1 MNSMMI
7 GKPLFPTSIPN
18 TISFKNVKLSDKS
31 NAVETKKPK
40 QTIRD
45 TIQQQISDIHEA
57 QTNMGEDD
65 IKAQQLIDKFKSGSK
80 LTPGEMAYI
89 RENAPGMV
97 DYVERIT
104 KEREV
109 TELAM
114 KMAPT
119 KTDVQFVAY
128 QAAKQIEKEPNTEE
142 RLVRAKHLADAKH
155 QYEQTDEYK
164 EKPNTPL
171 DQRKN
176 PMYKKQTIRTN
187 ETVHIALNAYHKT
200 NLNHSKKLY

>member
-1 MNSMMI
+1 MMI

-45 TIQQQISDIHEA
+45 TIQQQISDIHKA

-80 LTPGEMAYI
+80 LTPEEMAYI

-142 RLVRAKHLADAKH
+142 RLVRAKHLADAK
-155 QYEQTDEYK
+155 QKYEQTDEYK
-164 EKPNTPL
+164 DKPNTPL
-171 DQRKN
+171 DERKKIVTRQREIPTDEAIQIALKT
-176 PMYKKQTIRTN
+176 YKKTDFKW
-187 ETVHIALNAYHKT
+187 LK
-200 NLNHSKKLY
+200 SSP